1 MIDIPLRSIVA
12 ALIAIWC
19 VAVIVATYIE
29 RSIGHNYGKEWND
42 LLAGLNVLF
51 IERSKIKYEFSWILI
66 LIARF
71 SFISLLAIAGYYIII
86 HSID

>member
-1 MIDIPLRSIVA
+1 MIDIPLRPIVA
-12 ALIAIWC
+12 ALIATWC
-19 VAVIVATYIE
+19 VAVIFATYIE
-29 RSIGHNYGKEWND
+29 KGIGHTYGKEWND

-51 IERSKIKYEFSWILI
+51 IERSKIKYNISWFLI

-71 SFISLLAIAGYYIII
+71 ALICLLSIAGYYIII